1 MTSTLAYHLAL
12 QTIGGQTH
20 LQLSNINLH
29 LPEQITSSEPGL
41 TPLQVGICSTC
52 LTILKRHADKSLA
65 WPSLTEATP
74 PGQPPLLFPLCAPEL
89 TAPLTA
95 SGHLTTNTTSSDLSV
110 N

>member
-52 LTILKRHADKSLA
+52 LTILKRHADKSLV
-65 WPSLTEATP
+65 WPSLTDPTGP
-74 PGQPPLLFPLCAPEL
+74 DQPPSLFPLCAPEL
-89 TAPLTA
+89 VEPLTA
-95 SGHLTTNTTSSDLSV
+95 TGHLATKSPSSDLSV